1 MKNLFSGNS
10 LAYDTEYGER
20 VWDSAATHT
29 SRMAQAHFQNLTG
42 MELDYYGADA
52 GDHTFKVDDIVFKV
66 LEDPD
71 DGYRS
76 YLGTIDYTVEHNSIF
91 FRTAVARVRIETYD
105 SADQDGYPLRN
116 EHGDL
121 DDMCNSV
128 KQGYRLV
135 DVTDGHVWLEFGT
148 DNYDD
153 YYPCFIFRHTPKATP
168 LKVRMC
174 DIIATEG

>member
-1 MKNLFSGNS
+1 MKDLFSGNS
-10 LAYDTEYGER
+10 HDYNVDDWPASNATE
-20 VWDSAATHT
+20 
-29 SRMAQAHFQNLTG
+29 RMARTHFQNLTG

-66 LEDPD
+66 LEDPN

-76 YLGTIDYTVEHNSIF
+76 CLGTIDYTNEHNSIF
-91 FRTAVARVRIETYD
+91 FGTPVARVRIETYD
-105 SADQDGYPLRN
+105 SAEPDGRPDRN
-116 EHGDL
+116 ERGEDDDDYDHGV
-121 DDMCNSV
+121 C
-128 KQGYRLV
+128 QGYRLV
-135 DVTDGHVWLEFGT
+135 DVTDSHVWLEFGT

-153 YYPCFIFRHTPKATP
+153 YYPCFIFRHVPKATP